1 LSDVIDTLLWAKII
15 NSKELVKL
23 TVKICNGLSTQVL
36 FCCCFKQGKQRTRTK
51 PVTFYV

>member
-1 LSDVIDTLLWAKII
+1 LSDVIDTLLWVKII

-23 TVKICNGLSTQVL
+23 TVQICNGLSTQVL
-36 FCCCFKQGKQRTRTK
+36 FCCCKQCKQRTRTK